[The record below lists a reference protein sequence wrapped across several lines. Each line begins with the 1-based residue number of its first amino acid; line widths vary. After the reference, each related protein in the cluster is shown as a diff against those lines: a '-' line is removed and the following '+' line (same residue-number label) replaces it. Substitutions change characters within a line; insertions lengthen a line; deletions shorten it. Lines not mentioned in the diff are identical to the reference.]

1 MRMTYDQYIDL
12 GERPPARLT
21 AAESAT
27 IATARD
33 ILQKHVRKADL
44 IASWAMLIDYLALN
58 AITERTE
65 VFRCL
70 FLDTRN
76 RLIRDKVMS
85 RGTIDHV
92 PVYVREV
99 IRSAVLLDANAMI
112 LCHNHPSGDPTP
124 SRTDILMTE
133 KLIAAT
139 RALEITIH
147 DHVIVGHGSER
158 HSFSMR
164 AAGTVEF

>member
-1 MRMTYDQYIDL
+1 MTRHGPIDL
-12 GERPPARLT
+12 GERPPAPLT
-21 AAESAT
+21 DAEIAT

-33 ILQKHVRKADL
+33 ILQKHVRRTDL

-58 AITERTE
+58 AISERTE

-70 FLDTRN
+70 FLDTKN
-76 RLIRDKVMS
+76 RLIRDKVMA

-99 IRSAVLLDANAMI
+99 IRSAILLDANAMI

-124 SRTDILMTE
+124 SKTDIVMTE
-133 KLIAAT
+133 KIVAAAK
-139 RALEITIH
+139 ALEISIH
-147 DHVIVGHGSER
+147 DHVIVGYGSER
-158 HSFSMR
+158 HTFSMR